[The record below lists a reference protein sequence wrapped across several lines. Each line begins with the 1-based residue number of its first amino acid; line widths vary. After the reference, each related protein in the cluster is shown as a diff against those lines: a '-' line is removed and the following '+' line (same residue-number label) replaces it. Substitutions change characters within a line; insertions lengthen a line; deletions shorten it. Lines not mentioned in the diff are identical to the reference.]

1 MSSDTYDSGSIKVL
15 KGLEAVK
22 KRPGMYI
29 GDTDDG
35 TGLHHMV
42 FEVLDNSIDEGMA
55 GFCKQI
61 DVVIG
66 KDGSVSVSD
75 DGRGIPVDMH
85 EEGVSAAEVIMTT
98 LHSGGKF
105 DENSYK
111 VSGGLHGVGVSVVN
125 ALSSKL
131 ILEIERD
138 GAKYKQ
144 EYSEWKPV
152 FPGDIK
158 YELINQLCFLV
169 NDNNFQ
175 KERRPPVWAAQIIDN
190 QAKKLKIKENN
201 ETKKKLDDKDTVK
214 KKILVD

>member
-1 MSSDTYDSGSIKVL
+1 MIKIILILISSYFFLESANSKVKNQDVYKWQKISDTFYIDTKSFNVENPLIYFWVKNPL
-15 KGLEAVK
+15 YK
-22 KRPGMYI
+22 KRRLTI
-29 GDTDDG
+29 NCST
-35 TGLHHMV
+35 
-42 FEVLDNSIDEGMA
+42 S
-55 GFCKQI
+55 
-61 DVVIG
+61 
-66 KDGSVSVSD
+66 
-75 DGRGIPVDMH
+75 
-85 EEGVSAAEVIMTT
+85 EERE
-98 LHSGGKF
+98 
-105 DENSYK
+105 
-111 VSGGLHGVGVSVVN
+111 
-125 ALSSKL
+125 
-131 ILEIERD
+131 
-138 GAKYKQ
+138 KYKQ